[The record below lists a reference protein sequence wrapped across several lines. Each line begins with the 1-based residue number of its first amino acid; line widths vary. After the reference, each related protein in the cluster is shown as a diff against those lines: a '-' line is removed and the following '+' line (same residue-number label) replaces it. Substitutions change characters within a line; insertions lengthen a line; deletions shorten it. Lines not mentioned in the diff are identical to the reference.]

1 MYKLPEL
8 RQSMVNEW
16 TNLAQES
23 SEDLTAFLCRVQDH
37 CEKTWPKMAPS
48 ERENM
53 AITAFI
59 RGMANQNAATFVS
72 SQSPTTTA
80 KALQV
85 AASVVS
91 RLKQSPEA
99 AEKITN
105 YRRRNTK
112 YQLYMAGEQPEQDE
126 QDEFEGEE
134 EL

>member
-8 RQSMVNEW
+8 RQSMANEW
-16 TNLAQES
+16 TNLAQETT
-23 SEDLTAFLCRVQDH
+23 EDLSAFLCRVQDH
-37 CEKTWPKMAPS
+37 CEKTWPKMASS

-72 SQSPTTTA
+72 SQLPTTTA

-91 RLKQSPEA
+91 RLKQTPEG

-105 YRRRNTK
+105 YRPRNTK
-112 YQLYMAGEQPEQDE
+112 YQLYMAGDQADQN
-126 QDEFEGEE
+126 
-134 EL
+134 